1 MTLDEARA
9 LVNGPLWTKV
19 RDDFLTSGS
28 FSVFP
33 RGDARRLRYLESSV
47 RDEIAL
53 WLKALPQL
61 SAWRTTVDGKVV
73 RQLKAEYPG
82 VYPQALQYA
91 LYFPAGLSEEKVLER
106 LLKLKFP
113 EAHRLVYEL

>member
-19 RDDFLTSGS
+19 RDGFLATGS
-28 FSVFP
+28 FDVYP
-33 RGDARRLRYLESSV
+33 RGDARRLQYLEAEV

-53 WLKALPQL
+53 WRKALPQL
-61 SAWRTTVDGKVV
+61 AAWRTTVDGKAV

-91 LYFPAGLSEEKVLER
+91 LYFPSGLSDEKVLEK

-113 EAHRLVYEL
+113 EAHRLVYEP